1 MKTALVWI
9 GFFAVIPL
17 LVYVVMF
24 FERLGKETE
33 VALFVLSASS
43 WIIIYQS
50 VQKLVLNS
58 RKQKYERLVFF
69 DPDKRLISNILGVG
83 FIIAIALLVIALA
96 CYPLIWLVR

>member
-1 MKTALVWI
+1 MDRFLCCDSFI
-9 GFFAVIPL
+9 GL
-17 LVYVVMF
+17 CGMF

-58 RKQKYERLVFF
+58 RKQKYESLVFSTQINDLYQIF
-69 DPDKRLISNILGVG
+69 
-83 FIIAIALLVIALA
+83 
-96 CYPLIWLVR
+96 